1 MNNPNPPLQRS
12 MGRRATNA
20 LVASLLSI
28 SLAVPP
34 GLAHEPT
41 DYSALFDQ
49 ASPSVVSVNSVTVL
63 EGNGNAFPY
72 FFFGIPPNPG
82 DGGPGS
88 PHRSSGVGSGVIL
101 SQDGYIMTNAH
112 VILEADAKVADKI
125 EVITHDKHK
134 LAAEVIGYDIY
145 SDIALLK
152 VEFDQPLPAAQIGD
166 SNDIK
171 VGNSVV
177 AIGHPLGLNYT
188 LTSGIIS
195 SLNRSLTGGGGT
207 ERFVPF
213 IQTDAAINPGNS
225 GGPLLNTDGE
235 VIGINSRIIGGRAGS
250 YIGYSLAIPINLAMD
265 VQAKLRQNGTIRRGM
280 LGVTFDAEGIDEDD
294 AKVWGLSPGQDG
306 VLVNSVIEGTGAAAA
321 GIEPGDVIISFDN
334 KPIKEAADFPRFIA
348 DTEPGSVVSVDLIRE
363 GSSLRLDVTIG
374 DIEVEGKLAA
384 SGEIPDLQPY
394 GMVLEDVPDTARS
407 RLGVTGGVL
416 LKGFDDGGDK
426 LSVPQELYKLRGGDV
441 ILGVIIEGKL
451 TQVEGPTDLRRLLT
465 GLTIDTIGF
474 QVVRGRSQR
483 PFFVTV
489 NLAN

>member
-1 MNNPNPPLQRS
+1 MNNPHSPLQRN

-41 DYSALFDQ
+41 DYSSLFDQ

-63 EGNGNAFPY
+63 EGGGNAFPY

-82 DGGPGS
+82 EDGPES
-88 PHRSSGVGSGVIL
+88 PQRSSGVGSGVIL

-112 VILEADAKVADKI
+112 VILESDAKVADKI

-152 VEFDQPLPAAQIGD
+152 VEFDQPLQAAQIGN

-171 VGNSVV
+171 VGNSVL

-195 SLNRSLTGGGGT
+195 SLNRSLSGGGT

-250 YIGYSLAIPINLAMD
+250 YIGYSLAVPINLAME
-265 VQAKLRQNGTIRRGM
+265 VQAKLRQSGTIRRGM
-280 LGVTFDAEGIDEDD
+280 IGVTFDSKGIDEDD
-294 AKVWGLSPGQDG
+294 AKVWGLSPDQNG
-306 VLVNSVIEGTGAAAA
+306 VLVNSVIEGTGADAA

-334 KPIKEAADFPRFIA
+334 KPIKDAADFPRFIA
-348 DTEPGSVVSVDLIRE
+348 DTEPGTVVSVDLIRE
-363 GSSLRLDVTIG
+363 GVQIRLDVTIG
-374 DIEVEGKLAA
+374 DIEVEGKLAS
-384 SGEIPDLQPY
+384 SGDAPDLQPY
-394 GMVLEDVPDTARS
+394 GMVFDDVPDDIRS
-407 RLGVTGGVL
+407 QLGVSSGVL
-416 LKGFDDGGDK
+416 LKGFDDEGDK

-451 TQVEGPTDLRRLLT
+451 TQVENPADLRRLLT

-474 QVVRGRSQR
+474 QVVRGRSKR